1 MNAEMTPAEARAALD
16 SVERGRLRVIEQIDV
31 PGWYWWGLALGW
43 VGLGIITD
51 LGHPWLTAAATLTF
65 GTVHAA
71 IAPRVIDGRHR
82 SQQLSVRTDVV
93 GRRLPQ
99 LVIGGLLFLAGVTVA
114 GSLALAADGAG
125 HPVTIASIVVAVIIA
140 LGGPQLL
147 AVVRRRAVRA
157 GPRA

>member
-1 MNAEMTPAEARAALD
+1 MDYEPTPAEARAALEV
-16 SVERGRLRVIEQIDV
+16 VERGRLRVIEQIDV

-43 VGLGIITD
+43 IGLGVITD
-51 LGHPWLTAAATLTF
+51 LAHPWITAAATLAF
-65 GTVHAA
+65 GAIHSA
-71 IAPRVIDGRHR
+71 IAPRVIDGRRR
-82 SQQLSVRTDVV
+82 SPQLSVRSDVV

-99 LVIGGLLFLAGVTVA
+99 LVLGGLLLLAGVTVA

-125 HPVTIASIVVAVIIA
+125 HPVTIASVVVAFVIA

>member
-1 MNAEMTPAEARAALD
+1 MDEEPTPAEARAALEV
-16 SVERGRLRVIEQIDV
+16 VERGRLRVIEQIDV

-43 VGLGIITD
+43 IGLGVITD
-51 LGHPWLTAAATLTF
+51 LAHPWITAVATLAF
-65 GTVHAA
+65 GAIHSA
-71 IAPRVIDGRHR
+71 IAPRVIDGRRR
-82 SQQLSVRTDVV
+82 SPQLSVRSDVV

-99 LVIGGLLFLAGVTVA
+99 LVLGGLLLLAGVTVA

-125 HPVTIASIVVAVIIA
+125 HPVTIASVVVAFVIA

-147 AVVRRRAVRA
+147 AVVRRRAVEA

>member
-1 MNAEMTPAEARAALD
+1 MDYEPTPAEARAALEV
-16 SVERGRLRVIEQIDV
+16 VERGRLRVIEQIDV

-43 VGLGIITD
+43 IGLGVITD
-51 LGHPWLTAAATLTF
+51 LAHPWITAAATLAF
-65 GTVHAA
+65 GAIHSA
-71 IAPRVIDGRHR
+71 IAPRVIDGRRR
-82 SQQLSVRTDVV
+82 SPQLSVRSDVV

-99 LVIGGLLFLAGVTVA
+99 LVLGGLLLLAGVTVA

-125 HPVTIASIVVAVIIA
+125 HPVTIASVVVAFVIA

-147 AVVRRRAVRA
+147 AVVRRRAVQA

>member
-1 MNAEMTPAEARAALD
+1 MDGEMTPAEARASL
-16 SVERGRLRVIEQIDV
+16 SIVERSRLRVIEQIDV

-43 VGLGIITD
+43 VGLGVITD
-51 LGHPWLTAAATLTF
+51 LGHPWATAAATLTF

-71 IAPRVIDGRHR
+71 IAPRVIDGRHHSR
-82 SQQLSVRTDVV
+82 QLSVRTDVV

-99 LVIGGLLFLAGVTVA
+99 LVIGALLVLAGVTVA
-114 GSLALAADGAG
+114 ASLALAADGAG

-147 AVVRRRAVRA
+147 AAVRRRAARA
-157 GPRA
+157 APPA

>member
-1 MNAEMTPAEARAALD
+1 MDSELTPSEARAALD

-51 LGHPWLTAAATLTF
+51 LRHPWVTAVATLTF

-82 SQQLSVRTDVV
+82 SPQLSVRTDVV

-99 LVIGGLLFLAGVTVA
+99 LVIGALLLLAGVTVA

-125 HPVTIASIVVAVIIA
+125 HPVTIASIGVAVIIA

-147 AVVRRRAVRA
+147 ALVRRRAVRA